1 MTSSKPTKA
10 LPHRWKAGQSGNPL
24 GRPTGVERVRQLL
37 DPHREEL
44 IQKAVAM
51 ALSGDT
57 VALRICIDRIA
68 PPPRAESAPVSIPGI
83 ALAGSM
89 SDKARAIIDAVGNAV
104 ISPDAAGVLLGAIAS
119 ATKIIEADELA
130 SRITA
135 LEARDIT

>member
-1 MTSSKPTKA
+1 MKLSIIVAASENNAIGKNNQMLWN
-10 LPHRWKAGQSGNPL
+10 LPEDMRFFKNTTWGFPVIM
-24 GRPTGVERVRQLL
+24 GRKSFE
-37 DPHREEL
+37 
-44 IQKAVAM
+44 A
-51 ALSGDT
+51 
-57 VALRICIDRIA
+57 DRIA

-104 ISPDAAGVLLGAIAS
+104 ISPDAAGVLLWAIAS
-119 ATKIIEADELA
+119 ASKIIEADELA